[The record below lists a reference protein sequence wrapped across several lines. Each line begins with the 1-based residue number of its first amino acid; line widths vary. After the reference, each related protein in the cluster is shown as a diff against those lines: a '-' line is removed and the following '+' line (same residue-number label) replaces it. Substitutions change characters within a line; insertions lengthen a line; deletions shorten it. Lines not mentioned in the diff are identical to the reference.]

1 MDYFDED
8 FTTGLGEDLESN
20 LSAVSVME
28 APPISIEIRE
38 PQQSSNRCNSA
49 ATLENMPNHHN
60 QPIILTFGNPSTP
73 EINPQPLNLEDD
85 RVVSEVLTSHGSFV
99 NLEEEAQNARKK
111 KKTGG
116 RVRPAL
122 QIHDHILAERKHREQ
137 LSQGFVALSA
147 IVPGLKKMDKTS
159 VLGDAIIYLKHLQER
174 VKTLEE
180 QVAQQTMQS
189 VVLVKRSQ
197 LLVEDEGSS
206 DDTGGPDE
214 QPLPEIEAK
223 MRNRNIL
230 LRIHCEK
237 HKGVLVQILSE
248 VEKHNLAVMN
258 TCVAPF
264 GNLALD
270 ITIITEMEKE
280 FSLTIQELVKILGS
294 ALHRGTVAD

>member
-1 MDYFDED
+1 
-8 FTTGLGEDLESN
+8 
-20 LSAVSVME
+20 
-28 APPISIEIRE
+28 
-38 PQQSSNRCNSA
+38 
-49 ATLENMPNHHN
+49 
-60 QPIILTFGNPSTP
+60 
-73 EINPQPLNLEDD
+73 
-85 RVVSEVLTSHGSFV
+85 
-99 NLEEEAQNARKK
+99 
-111 KKTGG
+111 
-116 RVRPAL
+116 
-122 QIHDHILAERKHREQ
+122 
-137 LSQGFVALSA
+137 
-147 IVPGLKKMDKTS
+147 MDKTS

-270 ITIITEMEKE
+270 ITIITEV
-280 FSLTIQELVKILGS
+280 SLAVKRNFFPRDFVDMNI
-294 ALHRGTVAD
+294 